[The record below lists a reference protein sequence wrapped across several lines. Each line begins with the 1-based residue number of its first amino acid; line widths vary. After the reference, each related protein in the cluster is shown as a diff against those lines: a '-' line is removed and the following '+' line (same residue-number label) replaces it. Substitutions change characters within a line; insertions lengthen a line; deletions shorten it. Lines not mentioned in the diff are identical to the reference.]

1 MAITS
6 SFANLATVT
15 RASKKTDAGGCDFT
29 NGGAIGTLTEYASNV
44 AAIHPAAGLL
54 VEESSTNEIPNPR
67 GVGGST
73 GTDAASVQPTG
84 WAIRSDAAA
93 SLGAGTTVH
102 AVETGDDPYYEV
114 SIDNTGGGA
123 TSWYI
128 RYASAGVISAA
139 DDEDWT
145 FSLAGIQLIS
155 GDLTGFTAKLRFIT
169 YDGAN
174 SNATVSTGTD
184 VTSYIGAS
192 RAFVFNS
199 ETISDADAAS
209 VVPDFVLTVPADGV
223 ARLRIYAPQAENL
236 PYPTSLILPAAA
248 STGAS
253 TRAADDI
260 TAALGSWYD
269 TDASS
274 VFIEFVPHNSAQ
286 AGAKS
291 RVWEIDDGTTANRLH
306 AFIAGGT
313 DAPSYFAANGGSATV
328 NTSFSGYSITPGSV
342 AKTAAAFAA
351 NDFAGS
357 FSGAPQITDA
367 SVTMPTGLTTLTLGG
382 WASGTEQLNGYIKD
396 FRYWPRRL
404 TNAELEALVGN

>member
-15 RASKKTDAGGCDFT
+15 RTSKKTDAGGCDFT

-73 GTDAASVQPTG
+73 GTNAASVQPTG

-93 SLGAGTTVH
+93 SFGVGTTVH

-128 RYASAGVISAA
+128 RYDSAGVISAA

-174 SNATVSTGTD
+174 SNPNISTGTD

-223 ARLRIYAPQAENL
+223 VRLRLYAPQAENL
-236 PYPTSLILPAAA
+236 PYPTSLILPAGA

-260 TAALGSWYD
+260 VVANGSWSNDDGDGTIFAEFAFTYD
-269 TDASS
+269 GQASNFPRVLGYGADS
-274 VFIEFVPHNSAQ
+274 SNRVDVYRNQATESLFALLSDGGAAQ
-286 AGAKS
+286 ASISNGTAPAATTKK
-291 RVWEIDDGTTANRLH
+291 VAVAWAADDV
-306 AFIAGGT
+306 AFSVSGGT
-313 DAPSYFAANGGSATV
+313 QQTDSSATIGFGAAV
-328 NTSFSGYSITPGSV
+328 LRLGAGAGNTNAS
-342 AKTAAAFAA
+342 
-351 NDFAGS
+351 AG
-357 FSGAPQITDA
+357 
-367 SVTMPTGLTTLTLGG
+367 V
-382 WASGTEQLNGYIKD
+382 YIKD
-396 FRYWPRRL
+396 LRYFPRRL
-404 TNAELEALVGN
+404 SNAELEAMVGN